1 MLRAI
6 LDSVVFALYGFVLGM
21 FLIISLARCT
31 PDYGIVTSE
40 TEYIHTAGETVYVEV
55 PGETVYIEDTGYTM
69 GNPVWVDSFT
79 QPGSVNG
86 VDILW
91 VIDRSGSMIDDAARI
106 IAGVDAMMNALPESG
121 WRLVMITTD
130 PTESANNMFFPLV
143 PGDTTADAADMYNN
157 LPSSSAW
164 EKGFDAVYHYVVNN
178 HYSSTWMRHDA
189 ALLVVFVSD
198 EDDDSNNPMLQET
211 SFIEWYQAQRT
222 TAAVASIVNF
232 HPDVSD
238 CNSVSWYEGLRYMT
252 VTNHFGGTIVD
263 ICSDDWSPG
272 VTDAT
277 AQVEPRERIQL
288 THEPDVDSIR
298 LFIDRVVQPPG
309 SFSYN
314 GGTNEVIFAVIPPG
328 NTLVEIG
335 YRYDPAAQQSDTGA

>member
-1 MLRAI
+1 MLRTI
-6 LDSVVFALYGFVLGM
+6 LNSVVFALYGFVLGM
-21 FLIISLARCT
+21 FLIISFVRCT

-55 PGETVYIEDTGYTM
+55 PGETVYIEDTGDAE
-69 GNPVWVDSFT
+69 GNPVWVDSFH

-91 VIDRSGSMIDDAARI
+91 VIDRSGSMMDDAPRI

-130 PTESANNMFFPLV
+130 PVESRVNTFFPLV
-143 PGDTTADAADMYNN
+143 PGDTTADATHMYNL
-157 LPSSSAW
+157 LPASSAW
-164 EKGFDAVYHYVVNN
+164 EKGFDAAYHYVVNN
-178 HYSSTWMRHDA
+178 AYSRTWMRPDA

-198 EDDDSNNPMLQET
+198 EDDDSKDPMLQET
-211 SFIEWYQAQRT
+211 SFIEWLQMQRPT
-222 TAAVASIVNF
+222 VSVASIVNF
-232 HPDVSD
+232 HPDVSE
-238 CNSVSWYEGLRYMT
+238 CNRAIWYEGLRYMQ

-263 ICSDDWSPG
+263 ICSHDWSPG
-272 VTDAT
+272 VADAT
-277 AQVEPRERIQL
+277 AQVEPKERIEL
-288 THEPDVDSIR
+288 THEPEVDSIR
-298 LFIDRVVQPPG
+298 LFIDQVLQPPS

-314 GGTNEVIFAVIPPG
+314 DGTNEVVFTVIPPG